1 MAEGELNKGSG
12 RLDTLVT
19 STFISSARL
28 SRLSCAGEVISSL
41 VWPLSLAAA
50 SAKKTTASALRQWP
64 PGLGTI
70 SGEGTAA
77 PKSGVA
83 QFRDPGEGRQ
93 RQFIVQKTRQL
104 VQQQNRGKSFP
115 VKPGCQGQL
124 AGPPAQILA

>member
-12 RLDTLVT
+12 LLDTLVT
-19 STFISSARL
+19 STFMSSSRL
-28 SRLSCAGEVISSL
+28 SRLSCAGEVTSSL
-41 VWPLSLAAA
+41 VWPPSLGAA
-50 SAKKTTASALRQWP
+50 SAKKATASALPPPLLRRGGA

-77 PKSGVA
+77 PKSEAA

-104 VQQQNRGKSFP
+104 VQQQNRGKSF
-115 VKPGCQGQL
+115 
-124 AGPPAQILA
+124 